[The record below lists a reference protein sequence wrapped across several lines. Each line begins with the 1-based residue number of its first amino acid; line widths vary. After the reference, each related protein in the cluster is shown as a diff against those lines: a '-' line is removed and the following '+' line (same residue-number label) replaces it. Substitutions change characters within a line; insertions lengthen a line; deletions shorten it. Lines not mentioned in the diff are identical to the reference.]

1 MTSPLPPPFIFV
13 EGVRN
18 FRDFGSYPTQSGQTV
33 QAGKLFRSANY
44 AQVTEAGKAA
54 FRETGI
60 KVVVDLRHSFER
72 NMQPSQLDGLP
83 IEILSSTLGDGDGQ
97 TLPPHLQFLRDTDLT
112 QNATHNYMLSTYRRI
127 PWEPPH
133 LALFTQTFDR
143 LAEGEG
149 PVVIHCAA
157 GKDRTGI
164 LCGLILY
171 ALGVDLER
179 IEHDYLLTNQV
190 AHDANLLA
198 QYATMMGSQFDK
210 HIDPEALRPMIGVH
224 QDYLAEAWA
233 EMTQR
238 DGGLDG
244 YLDRL
249 GVDAAKK
256 RALADYLLAG

>member
-1 MTSPLPPPFIFV
+1 MTSPLPPPFILV

-18 FRDFGSYPTQSGQTV
+18 FRDFGSYPTQSGRTV

-44 AQVTEAGKAA
+44 AQVTEVGKAA

-60 KVVVDLRHSFER
+60 KVVVDLRRGQER
-72 NMQPSQLDGLP
+72 QQQPSQLNGLP
-83 IEILSSTLGDGDGQ
+83 VEILFSNLGDGDGQ
-97 TLPPHLQFLRDTDLT
+97 TLPPHLQFIRDTDLT
-112 QNATHNYMLSTYRRI
+112 HQATHDHMLSSYRRI
-127 PWEPPH
+127 PWEPQH
-133 LALFTQTFDR
+133 LSLFSETFTR
-143 LAEGEG
+143 LAEGRG

-190 AHDANLLA
+190 AHDPNLLA
-198 QYATMMGSQFDK
+198 QYAKMMGSQFDK
-210 HIDPEALRPMIGVH
+210 HIDPQALTPMVGVH
-224 QDYLAEAWA
+224 QDFLAEAWA
-233 EMTQR
+233 EMTRR

-244 YLDRL
+244 YLERL

-256 RALADYLLAG
+256 RALADYLLTP